1 MARRYRVC
9 SPRALTS
16 VMCMVWDMPAA
27 LPWHSPTQCRPRGPL
42 DSERLPMAEEEV
54 AELPQPGFTREL
66 FRLDGKVA
74 LIRGGRGAL
83 AQAMTAT
90 LADLGCDVA
99 LASRHEADCSQLATA
114 VAGRF
119 GRRAIG

>member
-1 MARRYRVC
+1 MA
-9 SPRALTS
+9 
-16 VMCMVWDMPAA
+16 
-27 LPWHSPTQCRPRGPL
+27 
-42 DSERLPMAEEEV
+42 AEETAEV
-54 AELPQPGFTREL
+54 PPPGFARDGVG
-66 FRLDGKVA
+66 LDGKVA
-74 LIRGGRGAL
+74 LIMGGRGAL

-119 GRRAIG
+119 GRRAIGLRCDIAREEEIERAVEQTTQHLGNIDILINNAGASWWGLPQ